1 MTADERRLVGWVLV
15 SSLLSLAIGL
25 LAGYSWLR
33 MQLEAPAVAVED
45 EHDDHDHDDHV
56 DISASAFRN
65 LRLQLGVVE
74 RRSFVQRRHLPATV
88 VEKPGQSGLSVTA
101 PIQGVVR
108 EVFGFPGQS
117 LQPGDVL
124 FRMQVTDQALE
135 AAQLSLL
142 DILTR
147 ITVTE
152 REIARLDP
160 LTETGAVIGRRK
172 LELEYQLKQ
181 LEAERAARLQELR
194 LRGLNATQIDRIVTY
209 RELVDQLEVVLEVPS
224 NMLRSSGVA
233 DDGSIRSVR
242 WLGGDR
248 SLANEA
254 LLSEPKPI
262 YTVETLDVFPG
273 RAVLKGEQLCHVA
286 QHAEL
291 LLRGEAFEDDVP
303 QVRAVA
309 SRDWDIVAEFGQ
321 GEGRFQVEGLAV
333 AYVDN
338 HVDAASQTFPFYLDL
353 PNRVVF
359 EREDAAGRLFR
370 SWLFKPGQRAHLF
383 LPVAEWPDAIVLPRE
398 AVVFRGPSVYVFRLH
413 TDDFEIPSHLASDEL
428 LRWLERLPEFEFEP
442 VEVQVLY
449 RDSQSCVIEPTG
461 LLQVG
466 EVIALNQAYQLYLAW
481 RMQLAGGGGGHD
493 HDH

>member
-1 MTADERRLVGWVLV
+1 MTADERRLVGWVLIC
-15 SSLLSLAIGL
+15 SLLSLVIGL

-33 MQLEAPAVAVED
+33 LQAVAPAIAVED
-45 EHDDHDHDDHV
+45 DHDDHDHEDHV
-56 DISASAFRN
+56 DISSTAYQN
-65 LRLQLGVVE
+65 LGLRLGVVE
-74 RRSFVQRRHLPATV
+74 RQSFLKRRHLPATV

-142 DILTR
+142 EILTR

-160 LTETGAVIGRRK
+160 LTEAGAVIGRRK

-194 LRGLNATQIDRIVTY
+194 LRGLSSPQIERIVAD
-209 RELVDQLEVVLEVPS
+209 RELIDQLEVVLEVPG
-224 NMLRSSGVA
+224 NMLLTREPVA
-233 DDGSIRSVR
+233 KGAVRPVR
-242 WLGGDR
+242 WLSSDR
-248 SLANEA
+248 SASIDTIGA
-254 LLSEPKPI
+254 DSGPI
-262 YTVETLDVFPG
+262 YTVEKLDVFPG

-291 LLRGEAFEDDVP
+291 LLRGEAFEEDVP
-303 QVRAVA
+303 AVRSLAE
-309 SRDWDIVAEFGQ
+309 RDWEILAEFGQ

-333 AYVDN
+333 SYVDN
-338 HVDAASQTFPFYLDL
+338 HVDPDSQTFPFYLDL
-353 PNRVVF
+353 PNRVMF
-359 EREDAAGRLFR
+359 ERQDATGRLFR
-370 SWLFKPGQRAHLF
+370 SWLFKPGQRAHLY
-383 LPVAEWPDAIVLPRE
+383 LPVAQWSEAIVLPRE
-398 AVVFRGPSVYVFRLH
+398 AVVWAGPSPYVFRLH
-413 TDDFEIPSHLASDEL
+413 MDDFELPPEL
-428 LRWLERLPEFEFEP
+428 DAAAALQWLEQRPEFEFEP
-442 VEVQVLY
+442 VEVHVLH

-461 LLQVG
+461 LLRVG
-466 EVIALNQAYQLYLAW
+466 EVIAINQAYQLYLAW